1 MKSKHEI
8 NIEKLYDFSL
18 IICSNCRFHAVVLQI
33 HIFCKNKRLYN
44 YQSMVKIL
52 TRVGSTF
59 LLDIKPYINYEKLFS
74 YYCIHYC
81 GHNVDAGFNMIML
94 YTILIFKIA
103 KKATLT
109 RQILIH
115 RCWKQQLFGHQTV
128 VTTVVASAQLW

>member
-1 MKSKHEI
+1 
-8 NIEKLYDFSL
+8 
-18 IICSNCRFHAVVLQI
+18 
-33 HIFCKNKRLYN
+33 
-44 YQSMVKIL
+44 MVKIL

-109 RQILIH
+109 RQIQSIGVGSNNYFAIKRLS
-115 RCWKQQLFGHQTV
+115 RQLSRVPSSGELKSATFQQLRYPA
-128 VTTVVASAQLW
+128 VTGSNR